1 MKKISQKNKLIYT
14 MIFIIAIISLL
25 YFSSNILQKKALY
38 HIITNTVLEMYID
51 EDGIWL
57 YPIEDNFYSNR
68 NIRYKTISDKKYMKY
83 EDALIVSE
91 NNNKIIYTVSKLDE
105 VNKAEILKQDEV
117 SLITDFHK
125 DVINNNRTIYAYQID
140 KNFFYDQYW
149 KHMTGR
155 IIDFNI
161 LPF

>member
-1 MKKISQKNKLIYT
+1 MKKISRKNKFIYT
-14 MIFIIAIISLL
+14 IFFIIMITSLL
-25 YFSSNILQKKALY
+25 YFSHKILQKKALY
-38 HIITNTVLEMYID
+38 HIINNTVLEMYID
-51 EDGIWL
+51 EDGVWL
-57 YPIEDNFYSNR
+57 YPLEENFYSNIT
-68 NIRYKTISDKKYMKY
+68 IRFKTISDKKYMKY

-117 SLITDFHK
+117 SSMTDFHK
-125 DVINNNRTIYAYQID
+125 DVINKNRTIYVYQID
-140 KNFFYDQYW
+140 KSFFYDQYW

-161 LPF
+161 FPF